1 MGLTLESEQSL
12 AAAKLT
18 NLFDENRATWAAA
31 AKKAYAYA
39 KGNFPNGSAVRPDD
53 VAKFLTPVL
62 AVNEKLQQHLNAENC
77 SARHS

>member
-1 MGLTLESEQSL
+1 MGLTLEFEQSL

-39 KGNFPNGSAVRPDD
+39 KGNFQTAPLFVPMMLRS
-53 VAKFLTPVL
+53 F
-62 AVNEKLQQHLNAENC
+62 
-77 SARHS
+77 

>member
-12 AAAKLT
+12 AAGEKLT
-18 NLFDENRATWAAA
+18 NLFDESATWAAA

-39 KGNFPNGSAVRPDD
+39 KGNFPNGSAVRPDV

-62 AVNEKLQQHLNAENC
+62 AVNEKLQQHLNAE
-77 SARHS
+77 S